1 MPPGQIHKEIPLK
14 LHQLIASATAVLLLA
29 PAAFATSNPPASCSS
44 LQTQFDK
51 EALTTTSPH
60 AAKARDLRA
69 EGAKLCTSGKSA
81 DGIKKLEE
89 AVKMLSSNVKY

>member
-1 MPPGQIHKEIPLK
+1 MK

-29 PAAFATSNPPASCSS
+29 PAAFAASNPPATCSS

-51 EALTTTSPH
+51 EIVTTTSAH
-60 AAKARDLRA
+60 AAKAKDLRA
-69 EGAKLCTSGKSA
+69 EGAKLCSSGKSA

-89 AVKMLSSNVKY
+89 AVKMLDSSVKN

>member
-1 MPPGQIHKEIPLK
+1 MK

-29 PAAFATSNPPASCSS
+29 PAAFAASNPPATCSS

-51 EALTTTSPH
+51 EIVTTNSAH

-69 EGAKLCTSGKSA
+69 EGAKLCSSGKSA

-89 AVKMLSSNVKY
+89 AVKLLDGNVKY